1 MPAPHSQTATV
12 TCAAPRKGPA
22 AGAASGKRQAAG
34 GRDHASPCQRTP
46 LPDTSLS
53 GRVSIFVIGRPCD
66 QFPASNTPPSALVA
80 HVSHRCSPT
89 REPIHRNI
97 AHRPRWAR
105 EIASGAG
112 RWQVAPLQLASAE
125 IRRSRRALG
134 SRLREGLSGDQSRL
148 SSSEHGVLMRSTD
161 AGQDVAFARAQISTT
176 WHGRGQ

>member
-1 MPAPHSQTATV
+1 MPAPLTRRRQRSRVRHLARGLQ
-12 TCAAPRKGPA
+12 A
-22 AGAASGKRQAAG
+22 AGGKRQAAG
-34 GRDHASPCQRTP
+34 ITPRPASAPP
-46 LPDTSLS
+46 LRDTSPS
-53 GRVSIFVIGRPCD
+53 ARVSIFVIGRPCD
-66 QFPASNTPPSALVA
+66 QFPASTTPPSALVA

-89 REPIHRNI
+89 REPIHRHI
-97 AHRPRWAR
+97 AHRPRWGR

-125 IRRSRRALG
+125 VRRSRRALG